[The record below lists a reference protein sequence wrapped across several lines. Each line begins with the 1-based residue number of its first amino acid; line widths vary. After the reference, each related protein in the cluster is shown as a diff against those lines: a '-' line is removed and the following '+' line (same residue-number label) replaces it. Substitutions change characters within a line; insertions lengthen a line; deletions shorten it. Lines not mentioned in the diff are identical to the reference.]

1 MSEIKLKP
9 CPCCG
14 TEPFTHFTEL
24 KNDEL
29 HGFVSCNNPGC
40 ALKMNFTIKTS
51 HILLNFDDVINGLR
65 DIANKWNRRAG
76 EQDERDM

>member
-14 TEPFTHFTEL
+14 TETYTHFTAL

-29 HGFVSCNNPGC
+29 SGFVSCNSPEC
-40 ALKMNFTIKTS
+40 ALKMNFVIKPS
-51 HILLNFDDVINGLR
+51 HVLLSFDDVINGVHNVA
-65 DIANKWNRRAG
+65 DKWNRRT
-76 EQDERDM
+76 ENER